1 MCTRF
6 QWRAQ
11 RTKVWRQTQ
20 EYTIL
25 KTNTEY
31 QIRRRTQNVHV
42 RLRTQSFKVRKR
54 TESIQ
59 VRRRIRING
68 WTGHRKKNNNYFAN
82 INIKHKKPTKPRT
95 TRIDFMWLGRLHN
108 LKNTTFILDLY
119 FFINSFIDIV
129 NKKVNESCYL
139 ITISICFNGLFII
152 TCKWVE
158 DENHIPVIYSLCPS
172 LFLMLDSRLNKNSLE
187 SVLK

>member
-25 KTNTEY
+25 KTDTEY
-31 QIRRRTQNVHV
+31 QIHRRTQNVHV
-42 RLRTQSFKVRKR
+42 RLRTQSFEVRKR

-82 INIKHKKPTKPRT
+82 INIKQEKPTNLEQLGL
-95 TRIDFMWLGRLHN
+95 ILCGLEDFIIS
-108 LKNTTFILDLY
+108 KATTFILDLY

-158 DENHIPVIYSLCPS
+158 DENHIPVIYPLCPS